1 MRALRWTILIVLFIG
16 VYGRVCFAAD
26 IGSDTEV
33 TRFDTKQIIEQGDRV
48 AGFAALDAGFLLGGV
63 TVTGTWDS
71 FFPVSGVLDFNFGT
85 LDLNQD
91 LLIQNVSSIGNWG
104 NINGNGHVMDLS
116 SSVHCLPTE
125 SIEDLCSITFTFET
139 VEATSVNS
147 VDFSFDSNYL
157 VFGTDAGGAD
167 ELFVDEV
174 IDEGSLTVR
183 DSVNFT
189 QDIFGVA
196 WHPSQDFIAVATEAG
211 VADELF
217 TYSFDRG
224 GNTLTLLDSVD
235 LGGVGNSANA
245 VAWHPDGDHLAVA
258 SDSNTQE
265 LIVYEVDG
273 TTGSFG
279 ASVTVNLSFNATT
292 VDWDA
297 DGDFLVVGTD
307 GGGGWDELRV
317 YSFTKAPL
325 ALTLNASEDT
335 GAVNSVSWNKRAA
348 ANGEIVVGLQGG
360 TNRIRVYRH
369 NSGAGTL
376 TLVSGNAGTAI
387 NSVAWSPCC
396 NCIAS
401 GLQNNAE
408 GTGGELRMY
417 SFIDDALN
425 QEDDQE
431 IGDNVL
437 TVAWSHDGR
446 VLATGDDGLGAA
458 DPMVSLYRFDAA
470 FISIDTVTFDN
481 LAMVLEGNTVFD
493 LTSIIFTGESLI
505 EGEGNIMSFSATF
518 TLIVGS
524 NSSLI
529 IKDVMLAGIG
539 QKNLQLT
546 DHTSTIS
553 FQNTHLFLSD
563 DFMFDKGH
571 FEVLGLC
578 TISGDHLFIYQSSEV
593 SKVLSRPPQVA
604 GIGEC
609 ISGFIG
615 ELNLDAGVTFSYD
628 SVISSTLIELEDEH
642 ASFNLNN
649 ATLAATTSLQL
660 TKGVFGVDGRSS
672 LESADGIIFGNGIEA
687 DNLIFSPT
695 PAAVLQVV
703 SGKLINR
710 NI

>member
-1 MRALRWTILIVLFIG
+1 M
-16 VYGRVCFAAD
+16 
-26 IGSDTEV
+26 
-33 TRFDTKQIIEQGDRV
+33 
-48 AGFAALDAGFLLGGV
+48 DAGFLLGGIG
-63 TVTGTWDS
+63 VTGTWDS
-71 FFPVSGVLDFNFGT
+71 FFPISGSLDFNFGT

-91 LLIQNVSSIGNWG
+91 FLVQNVSSIAHWG
-104 NINGNGHVMDLS
+104 NINGNGHVMDLAGS
-116 SSVHCLPTE
+116 INCMPTDP
-125 SIEDLCSITFTFET
+125 IEDLCSITFTFEET
-139 VEATSVNS
+139 EADSVNS
-147 VDFSFDSNYL
+147 VAFSFDSNYL
-157 VFGTDAGGAD
+157 VFGTGAGVSD

-174 IDEGSLTVR
+174 INENFLTTR

-196 WHPSQDFIAVATEAG
+196 WHPSQDFIAVATAAG

-217 TYSFDRG
+217 TYSFDRV
-224 GNTLTLLDSVD
+224 GNALTLLDSVD
-235 LGGVGNSANA
+235 LGGVGNSANE
-245 VAWHPDGDHLAVA
+245 VAWHPDGDHIAVA

-265 LIVYEVDG
+265 LIVYEIDSAG
-273 TTGSFG
+273 NFG
-279 ASVTVNLSFNATT
+279 ASVTVNLSFDANT
-292 VDWDA
+292 VDWDS
-297 DGDFLVVGTD
+297 DGSFLAVGTD
-307 GGGGWDELRV
+307 SGGGWDELRV

-335 GAVNSVSWNKRAA
+335 GTINSVSWNKLAT
-348 ANGEIVVGLQGG
+348 ANGELIIGLQAG
-360 TNRIRVYRH
+360 TNRVRVYRH

-376 TLVSGNAGTAI
+376 TLLSGNAGTAI

-396 NCIAS
+396 NCIAA

-408 GTGGELRMY
+408 GTGGELRIY
-417 SFIDDALN
+417 SFIDDALTE
-425 QEDDQE
+425 EDDQE
-431 IGDNVL
+431 IGDNLL

-446 VLATGDDGLGAA
+446 LLATGDDGLGAA

-470 FISIDTVTFDN
+470 FISVDTVTFDN
-481 LAMVLEGNTVFD
+481 LTVVLEGNTVFD

-505 EGEGNIMSFSATF
+505 EGEGNILSFSPTF
-518 TLIVGS
+518 TLFIGS
-524 NSSLI
+524 NSSLM
-529 IKDVMLAGIG
+529 IKDVKLAGVA

-563 DFMFDKGH
+563 DFIFDKGH

-593 SKVLSRPPQVA
+593 SKILSRPPQVPS
-604 GIGEC
+604 IGAC
-609 ISGFIG
+609 ITGFIG
-615 ELNLDAGVTFSYD
+615 ELNLDVGATFSYD
-628 SVISSTLIELEDEH
+628 SVISSTLIELEDQH
-642 ASFNLNN
+642 ASFNLNG

-660 TKGVFGVDGRSS
+660 TKGVFGVDGRST

-695 PAAVLQVV
+695 PAAVLQVA